1 MRHAKETA
9 TDLYTAGLR
18 PHRTQPSPN
27 SALPK
32 SASDIGSGTALV
44 SFSPLDIG
52 ALADAVV
59 VAKRSKVVQLEA
71 GVQASGISIQSKVS
85 VVPTGPKAARNAASP
100 EIAVVVPVPK
110 NFGWG
115 VLSWIVVMCQL
126 SVILSPLSGFV

>member
-1 MRHAKETA
+1 M
-9 TDLYTAGLR
+9 
-18 PHRTQPSPN
+18 
-27 SALPK
+27 
-32 SASDIGSGTALV
+32 